1 LFCQN
6 GCNSNNSF
14 HIFIDMKYY
23 QGTVGS
29 DKVALLMYLD
39 YACFTYISWFE
50 MCHFC
55 INLNMYTN
63 VGWFLNAHPILNL
76 ILKPILLMKTDWHVY
91 MWEPNWKLT
100 SGSHVWWKLVQIYIY
115 MEFKSNFQS
124 FCINCWLLF
133 LFFSHGAIVFLLLIL
148 FFSHCS
154 YFFLIATILLTW
166 YCYFHVMK

>member
-1 LFCQN
+1 MFCQN

-91 MWEPNWKLT
+91 MWEPNLKF
-100 SGSHVWWKLVQIYIY
+100 IYIWNLNPI
-115 MEFKSNFQS
+115 FKVFVSIVGSS
-124 FCINCWLLF
+124 F
-133 LFFSHGAIVFLLLIL
+133 L